1 MTTRQWTPRSA
12 KILCATAFL
21 LVIVFAGWWALYPG
35 PDDPKGM
42 IYIAWRTGLPTGDPD
57 RELGTMVGD
66 IHRQNLVIGKTK
78 SELIRKFG
86 YVTSFDEA
94 SEYYRFCY
102 NTSDYKGTQM
112 LFLRRSNWM
121 VVMRNGRATD
131 LVLLKGC

>member
-1 MTTRQWTPRSA
+1 
-12 KILCATAFL
+12 
-21 LVIVFAGWWALYPG
+21 
-35 PDDPKGM
+35 
-42 IYIAWRTGLPTGDPD
+42 
-57 RELGTMVGD
+57 MVGD